1 MRKNSLWISVVS
13 VALLVV
19 LVLVVV
25 SCGSTTAATS
35 TTAAPPTTAAPT
47 TTTAAPTSTT
57 AAPTTTTAAPTTT
70 TAAPTTTTVALDPKA
85 LFAANCQLSGC
96 HNRVPKAA
104 LATVTKVI
112 EKGKESMPG
121 FTDKLTA
128 EEIAALAAWVANG
141 GQ

>member
-1 MRKNSLWISVVS
+1 MRRSSLWISVVS

-25 SCGSTTAATS
+25 SCGSTTTTS
-35 TTAAPPTTAAPT
+35 TTVAPPTTAAPT
-47 TTTAAPTSTT
+47 TTTAAPTTTT

-70 TAAPTTTTVALDPKA
+70 TAAPTTTTVAVDPKA
-85 LFAANCQLSGC
+85 LFVQYCQLSGC

-104 LATVTKVI
+104 LAVVTKVI

-121 FTDKLTA
+121 FADKLTA
-128 EEIAALAAWVANG
+128 EQIAALAAWVANG